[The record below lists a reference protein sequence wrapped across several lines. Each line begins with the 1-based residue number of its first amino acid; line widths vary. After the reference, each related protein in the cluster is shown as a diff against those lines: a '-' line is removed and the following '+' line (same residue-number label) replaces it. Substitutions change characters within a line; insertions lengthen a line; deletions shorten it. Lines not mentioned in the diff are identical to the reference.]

1 MNAEVEVR
9 RLLGQL
15 EGQFPER
22 QGFVTN
28 RDILKALKISRPQPS
43 GVAKRLVELGH
54 LRQEG
59 RGPGTRYVPSGE
71 K

>member
-9 RLLGQL
+9 RLLAQP

-22 QGFVTN
+22 QGFVTK
-28 RDILKALKISRPQPS
+28 RDILKALSISRPQAS
-43 GVAKRLVELGH
+43 RVAKRLVELGH

-59 RGPGTRYVPSGE
+59 RGRGIRYVLSGE